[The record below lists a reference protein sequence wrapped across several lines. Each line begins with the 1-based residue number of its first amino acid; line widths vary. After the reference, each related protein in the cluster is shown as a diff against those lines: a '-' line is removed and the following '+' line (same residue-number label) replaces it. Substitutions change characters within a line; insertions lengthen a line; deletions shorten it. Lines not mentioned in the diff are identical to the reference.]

1 MIWFFAQQDK
11 TTYEISQNY
20 ATKFEMQLMQK
31 ELEILKLEMRDFKLS
46 FNTQIAK
53 MEESNDSILE
63 LITLLCTSFVSGDQI
78 IPPVAT
84 HKEETDECIKSIRQ
98 KQGKI
103 RQEIEMIKQL
113 IKKDRQKDNHQNRR
127 D

>member
-46 FNTQIAK
+46 FNSQIAK
-53 MEESNDSILE
+53 MEEANDSILE
-63 LITLLCTSFVSGDQI
+63 LITD
-78 IPPVAT
+78 
-84 HKEETDECIKSIRQ
+84 IRLTLAER
-98 KQGKI
+98 KN
-103 RQEIEMIKQL
+103 
-113 IKKDRQKDNHQNRR
+113 D
-127 D
+127 

>member
-1 MIWFFAQQDK
+1 MSTNNPKNSLDWMKTTQFIIFCVSCIAGVMIWFFAQQDK

-63 LITLLCTSFVSGDQI
+63 LITD
-78 IPPVAT
+78 
-84 HKEETDECIKSIRQ
+84 IRLTLAER
-98 KQGKI
+98 KN
-103 RQEIEMIKQL
+103 
-113 IKKDRQKDNHQNRR
+113 D
-127 D
+127 